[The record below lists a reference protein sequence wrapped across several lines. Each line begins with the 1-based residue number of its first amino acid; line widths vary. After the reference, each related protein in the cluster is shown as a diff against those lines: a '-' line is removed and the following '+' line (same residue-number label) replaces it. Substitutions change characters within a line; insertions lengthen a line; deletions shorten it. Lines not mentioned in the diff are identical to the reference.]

1 LQNQFC
7 NIINGTGFSSK
18 TAFDLGSGTQTG
30 QLMLLI
36 CSGMGGG
43 GSAAITVASWGASTD
58 TTEQITL
65 DAQGEGCVCM
75 WNGSSWFVVANNGC
89 TLS

>member
-1 LQNQFC
+1 
-7 NIINGTGFSSK
+7 
-18 TAFDLGSGTQTG
+18 
-30 QLMLLI
+30 MLLI

-43 GSAAITVASWGASTD
+43 GSAALSLYASWGASTD